1 MFEAAELGRK
11 LSKDEFEEAEPE
23 LRASLLQAQRAA
35 RNAGLPVVLIVAGV
49 AGAGKGQV
57 VNRLFEWL
65 DSRGV
70 QVHAYWDETD
80 EEKQRPRWW
89 RFWRTLPP
97 AGSIAVMFGAWY
109 TQTIYDRVE
118 DHDDD
123 AEHAAELTRI
133 ADVERMLVAD
143 GALIVKFWC
152 HLPEQE
158 QAARIKKLRKDPHS
172 HWRMAPETVHYAK
185 RYADYERVSAHVLR
199 ETDTA
204 EAPWYLIE
212 ATDRRYRDL
221 TIGRTLLEAIE
232 TRLAAPPDGVE
243 LKTSHAPSLPEGEDA
258 RITVLDHVDLG
269 QALERKEYREQIE
282 HYQAELNRLGWDA
295 FHARKPIVALFEGW
309 DASGKGGTI
318 RRLVRALDSR
328 LYRVIPIAAPTD
340 EEAAHHYL
348 WRFWRHMPRDG
359 YWSLFDRSWY
369 GRVLVERV
377 ENFATQPQWAR
388 SYHEINDFEAQLSE
402 HGVVLLKFWLHID
415 REEQLA
421 RFTAR
426 ENTPYK
432 RHKISKED
440 WRNRE
445 RWDDYRAAINEMVVR
460 TSTEYAPWHI
470 VPANDKRFA
479 RVEVL
484 RLAVEALEKALNE

>member
-11 LSKDEFEEAEPE
+11 LSKEEFDEAEPE
-23 LRASLLQAQRAA
+23 LRAKLLQAQREA
-35 RNAGLPVVLIVAGV
+35 RHAGLPVVVIVAGV

-70 QVHAYWDETD
+70 HVHAYWDETD
-80 EEKQRPRWW
+80 EDTQRPRWW

-118 DHDDD
+118 EHDDD

-133 ADVERMLVAD
+133 ADVERMLVAG

-152 HLPEQE
+152 HLSEKEQS
-158 QAARIKKLRKDPHS
+158 ARIKKLRKDPES

-185 RYADYERVSAHVLR
+185 RYEDYARVSAHVLR

-243 LKTSHAPSLPEGEDA
+243 LKTSHAPSLPEGDDA
-258 RITVLDHVDLG
+258 RITVLDHVDLS

-282 HYQAELNRLGWDA
+282 HYQGELNRLAWDA

-318 RRLVRALDSR
+318 RRLVRALDAR
-328 LYRVIPIAAPTD
+328 LYSVIPVAAPTD
-340 EEAAHHYL
+340 EEAAQHYL
-348 WRFWRHMPRDG
+348 WRFWRYMPRDG
-359 YWSLFDRSWY
+359 YWTLFDRSWY

-377 ENFATQPQWAR
+377 EGFATQPEWAR
-388 SYHEINDFEAQLSE
+388 SYHEINDFEAQLAE

-445 RWDDYRAAINEMVVR
+445 RWGDYCAAINEMVVR
-460 TSTEYAPWHI
+460 TSTEYAPWHLI
-470 VPANDKRFA
+470 PANDKRFA

-484 RLAVEALEKALNE
+484 RLAVEALEEALKG